1 MASQAAAKTT
11 SDPNTGAESQPRE
24 GESTEQSASTESAS
38 QDRLI
43 VLAKDVA
50 SVKGMSTFLNRRGV
64 ETFVTSQLND
74 AVDRLTQ
81 GWTRFVLLSV
91 NFPHPKVELIPQ
103 LFAQSFTAETIAFG
117 EQSDRKTAQKLTA
130 SRARNVIFG
139 AASGPV
145 VLMRLKQ
152 AQRQDE
158 DPAGDVENMRSSVAS
173 DEAASEEVRV
183 KGGAGMG
190 LGKSAVHVKGGVK
203 SSANSAADSLQARQ
217 EAASRFMRAL
227 SESGPGESADEKSSA
242 TAEHDEAAEGDEA
255 ASSLAQGQRAT
266 KKKSDIIIQKG
277 ARGSAPKSIADQI
290 SANASAKA
298 AGPVVES
305 GPGAGRELYLHQNG
319 LNGPKAAGKN
329 QLHNSSSGEV
339 KSSSAITESRPQLS
353 PSQALLMPTRKSKVL
368 EALQEGQLADLGKVT
383 SPTSAGRPSSHGGV
397 VVQKSPAPMERNV
410 RSEPTEPSAQ
420 KPPLGAE
427 NAHAPEVS
435 ASGPT
440 DGVQASEPS
449 ATHSTQTDVEFAAR
463 SALRKV
469 YGEPR
474 QERDTLI
481 EYRSVAILI
490 VHIDSFTGT
499 IMLAEGRGT
508 NSAST
513 RLHLL
518 EQEFLNAL
526 AERGHQIRVGDL
538 QSMPFPNAAVAE
550 EAFLAADMSAVSRDE
565 EYEAGIA
572 FLDLVPAK
580 AVIEETADEMLRI
593 GIEDLEPNTR
603 MNFDVFIYL
612 PTNAKYLKY
621 VRQGNS
627 ISSDQS
633 ERLKSRE
640 VRHVY
645 LDKESREDYLQHNVV
660 KNVRQGIMKKSSS

>member
-1 MASQAAAKTT
+1 MASQAAAKTA
-11 SDPNTGAESQPRE
+11 SDLNVGADHSPRE
-24 GESTEQSASTESAS
+24 GESTDQSASTESAS

-50 SVKGMSTFLNRRGV
+50 SVKSMSNFLNRRGV

-158 DPAGDVENMRSSVAS
+158 DPGGDVESTRSAAAS
-173 DEAASEEVRV
+173 DEAASEDVRV
-183 KGGAGMG
+183 KGSAGMG
-190 LGKSAVHVKGGVK
+190 LGKSAVHVKGGAK
-203 SSANSAADSLQARQ
+203 SSPNAVADSLQARQ

-227 SESGPGESADEKSSA
+227 SESGAGEVGEEKAAATPELDEVLDAD
-242 TAEHDEAAEGDEA
+242 DE
-255 ASSLAQGQRAT
+255 SSLPTEGARAT
-266 KKKSDIIIQKG
+266 KMKSDIIIQKG

-290 SANASAKA
+290 TANASAKA
-298 AGPVVES
+298 AGPLVES
-305 GPGAGRELYLHQNG
+305 GPGAGRELYLHQKG
-319 LNGPKAAGKN
+319 AKTQGKS
-329 QLHNSSSGEV
+329 QPHVGSPREA
-339 KSSSAITESRPQLS
+339 KSSPSIAESRPQLT

-368 EALQEGQLADLGKVT
+368 EALQEGQLADLGQVT
-383 SPTSAGRPSSHGGV
+383 AMDSASRKTGNGGLVLPKPSSESKTKTSANETESRVAPGA
-397 VVQKSPAPMERNV
+397 SPRAVAAVNLSGEAALSGDASV
-410 RSEPTEPSAQ
+410 TE
-420 KPPLGAE
+420 
-427 NAHAPEVS
+427 
-435 ASGPT
+435 
-440 DGVQASEPS
+440 
-449 ATHSTQTDVEFAAR
+449 STQTDVEFAAR
-463 SALRKV
+463 TALRKV

-474 QERDTLI
+474 KERDTLI

-508 NSAST
+508 NSSST

-538 QSMPFPNAAVAE
+538 QSMPFPNPAVAE
-550 EAFLAADMSAVSRDE
+550 EAFLAADMSAVSRNE

-580 AVIEETADEMLRI
+580 AVIEETADEMLKI